1 MKLWIDLLTM
11 ALIGSTS
18 WLIAVRYIATAIK
31 WLSFQSLML
40 ALFTSALAFT
50 SHHVELYGI
59 ALLTLLIKAGII
71 PTILYRTLKRVGIDR
86 QAELVMGRDKLFLG
100 VLAMWLIGYY
110 VTPADAAMGGS
121 HVYLAIAIGML
132 LSGVLVMITHQ
143 KAMMQGIGLIVIENG
158 LFLAALSTSL
168 GMPLLVDL
176 GIFADVLVV
185 VILIALLT
193 LRMNDHFASMHIEK
207 LRRLRG

>member
-1 MKLWIDLLTM
+1 MQLWVDLLTV

-18 WLIAVRYIATAIK
+18 WLIAVRYVVSAVK
-31 WLSFQSLML
+31 WLSFQSFVL
-40 ALFTSALAFT
+40 ALFTAALAFQT
-50 SHHVELYGI
+50 HRVELYWI
-59 ALLTLLIKAGII
+59 ALLTLVVKAGVI
-71 PTILYRTLKRVGIDR
+71 PGILYLTLQKVGPRR
-86 QAELVMGRDKLFLG
+86 QAQIAASRDKLILG
-100 VLAMWLIGYY
+100 VLAMWLVGYY
-110 VTPADAAMGGS
+110 VTPVTTALGGNHIFLS
-121 HVYLAIAIGML
+121 VAIGML

-168 GMPLLVDL
+168 GMPLLVDI
-176 GIFADVLVV
+176 GIFVDVLVV

-193 LRMNDHFASMHIEK
+193 LRMDEQFSSMHIEK